1 MRNLI
6 EASLSCLVLLF
17 LISSPVS
24 GRIKLLAREVL
35 TEEKVAEPK
44 LNATDI
50 SMVTDDE
57 FTLKVYNL
65 TENQSLQFKSDDSSI
80 VSVSKSG
87 KLSALKV
94 GETTITVTLKGA
106 PQNASPL
113 KCKVYVGPP
122 AISVRLTLS
131 ELTIEVGK
139 KKSLQV
145 ILKPNTTAE
154 SAVFTS
160 IDPDVVAVSATG
172 KLIAKAPG
180 KTYVMSAINNG
191 RYDLCLVTVVE
202 AESEA
207 TPAAVI
213 VPTPTE

>member
-6 EASLSCLVLLF
+6 KASLSCLVLLF

>member
-1 MRNLI
+1 
-6 EASLSCLVLLF
+6 
-17 LISSPVS
+17 VS

>member
-6 EASLSCLVLLF
+6 KASLSCLVLLF

-35 TEEKVAEPK
+35 TGEKVAEPK

>member
-1 MRNLI
+1 
-6 EASLSCLVLLF
+6 
-17 LISSPVS
+17 
-24 GRIKLLAREVL
+24 
-35 TEEKVAEPK
+35 
-44 LNATDI
+44 
-50 SMVTDDE
+50 MVTDDE

>member
-1 MRNLI
+1 
-6 EASLSCLVLLF
+6 
-17 LISSPVS
+17 VS

-106 PQNASPL
+106 PQNASSL

>member
-6 EASLSCLVLLF
+6 KASLSCLVLLF

-207 TPAAVI
+207 PPAAVI

>member
-6 EASLSCLVLLF
+6 KASLSCLVLLF

-94 GETTITVTLKGA
+94 GETTITVTVKGA